1 MRISERVQRLLIFS
15 GDAVLLLHPG
25 DLLLL
30 LLLVELLAHLRLLI
44 VEHDQV
50 PVRNVE
56 AREVVDRRLGVVDI
70 LVHDEGRTASVL
82 VRTDSDLPN
91 RSVLAEDVVHL
102 LAGDIEGEVP
112 HVQHAVHLRREP
124 GVALAEADRRH

>member
-1 MRISERVQRLLIFS
+1 MRISERVKRLLIFS

-30 LLLVELLAHLRLLI
+30 LLLVELLAHLGLLI

-50 PVRNVE
+50 PVGNVE

-82 VRTDSDLPN
+82 ARTDSDLPN
-91 RSVLAEDVVHL
+91 RSVLAEDIVHL
-102 LAGDIEGEVP
+102 LAGDVEGEVP
-112 HVQHAVHLRREP
+112 HVQHAVHLRGEP

>member
-1 MRISERVQRLLIFS
+1 MRFSERVQRSLIFS
-15 GDAVLLLHPG
+15 GDTVLLLHPS

-30 LLLVELLAHLRLLI
+30 LLLIELLAHLGLLI

-50 PVRNVE
+50 PVRDVE
-56 AREVVDRRLGVVDI
+56 PGEVVDRRLGVVDV
-70 LVHDEGRTASVL
+70 LVHHEGRTASVL
-82 VRTDSDLPN
+82 VRTDSDLAN

-102 LAGDIEGEVP
+102 FAGDVEGKVP
-112 HVQHAVHLRREP
+112 HVQHAVHLRGKP